1 MRVKILMLLCVAAL
15 FASSC
20 GQAEVNTAGDSSST
34 TAPDALA
41 SAEGI
46 EEDTTTT
53 SAAERPTIRI
63 AARGNLDASAIWIA
77 DIEDFF
83 ATSGV
88 EVDFR
93 PAEDQGQLIEA
104 MAAGE
109 IDVAVISSANA
120 ISRISDDGVDL
131 RFLVYLDGTR
141 GAFEDERGSLSLV
154 APEDAGLTDGCDLEG
169 KRIGVD
175 SRRSISAVAIRS
187 MISDAGCDPLAARL
201 VVDDAESLMDQLE
214 LGQIQAAALAE
225 PYTTRA
231 LRRDNAIAFNL
242 DNALCPDHGSC
253 PLSVVVG
260 RAEWIDEHPDAA
272 RKFVR
277 AIHRTIE
284 WIDDNEL
291 QYRADLVRCC
301 ALTPEDAG
309 EIHIP
314 NFIGDERDLRQD
326 LGRLARLLLAQGI
339 VDDRTLDESLFLG
352 Q

>member
-20 GQAEVNTAGDSSST
+20 GQAEVNTAGDGSST

-46 EEDTTTT
+46 DEDTTTT
-53 SAAERPTIRI
+53 SAAERPTVRI

-93 PAEDQGQLIEA
+93 PAEDQGQLIDDVI
-104 MAAGE
+104 AGE
-109 IDVAVISSANA
+109 VDLAVLSSANA
-120 ISRISDDGVDL
+120 IGRVVNDDVDL

-141 GAFEDERGSLSLV
+141 GAFGDERGSLSLV
-154 APEDAGLTDGCDLEG
+154 APDETEFTDGCDLEG
-169 KRIGVD
+169 KHIGVD
-175 SRRSISAVAIRS
+175 SRRSISTVAVRALIES
-187 MISDAGCDPLAARL
+187 AGCDPLAARL
-201 VVDDAESLMDQLE
+201 VVDDAESLIDQLE
-214 LGQIQAAALAE
+214 TDEIHFAVLTE
-225 PYTTRA
+225 PYTTRS
-231 LRRDNAIAFNL
+231 LRRGNKLISNL

-260 RAEWIDEHPDAA
+260 RGEWVDANADAA
-272 RKFVR
+272 RKFAR

-284 WIDDNEL
+284 WIRSNEL
-291 QYRADLVRCC
+291 EYRADLVRCC
-301 ALTPEDAG
+301 ALTPDDAG

-314 NFIGDERDLRQD
+314 AFVGDGRDFQLDLR
-326 LGRLARLLLAQGI
+326 RLAKLLMEQGI
-339 VDDRTLDESLFLG
+339 IDNRDLDESLFLS